1 MNSLKTTLLLIF
13 SLITVSATA
22 QETPSPKFG
31 KGLFNLV
38 GKDST
43 WTMKVGA
50 RMQFLATNSWNITPD
65 GNYSKP
71 ENSFLIRRAR
81 LKFSGFA
88 YSPKLTY
95 KIELGLSNNDIG
107 GASKY
112 TNNAPRYILD
122 AVVKWNFY
130 KNFSLWAGQTKL
142 PGNRER
148 VISSANLQFVDRS
161 MLNKNFN
168 IDRDLGLQIR
178 HHFNL
183 SDKFLVRD
191 IFSISQGEG
200 RNVTTGNIGGHQ
212 YTARI
217 EILPFGTFNGKGDY
231 LGSDVKRETSPKL
244 AIGAT
249 YNLNDKAVK
258 SRGSQGSYMI
268 NDSENGF
275 FETNVSTVFVDAMF
289 KYKGFS
295 FMGEYANRDVS
306 EAVAVNI
313 DGTPTGDFVSKG
325 SSTNLQAG
333 YLCKSN
339 WEVAG
344 RYTTIKYH
352 GNDFSTNQYTLGTS
366 KFIVGHKLK
375 VQSDISYEVT
385 DGKAS
390 GLQYRLQFD
399 IHF

>member
-1 MNSLKTTLLLIF
+1 LKKFKKIVIAAIV
-13 SLITVSATA
+13 LITTTVIA

-50 RMQFLATNSWNITPD
+50 RMQFLATNAWDIDPD
-65 GNYSKP
+65 SNYSKP
-71 ENSFLIRRAR
+71 ESTFLVRRAR

-95 KIELGLSNNDIG
+95 KLELGLSNKDIG
-107 GASKY
+107 GASEY
-112 TNNAPRYILD
+112 TNDAPRYILD
-122 AVVKWNFY
+122 AVIKWNFY

-148 VISSANLQFVDRS
+148 VVSSGNLQFVDRS

-191 IFSISQGEG
+191 VLSISQGEG
-200 RNVTTGNIGGHQ
+200 RNVTTGNLGGHQ

-217 EILPFGTFNGKGDY
+217 EMLPFGEFKSKGDY
-231 LGSDVKRETSPKL
+231 TGSDLKREPSPKL

-249 YNLNDKAVK
+249 YNFNDKAVK
-258 SRGSQGSYMI
+258 NRGSQGDYME

-275 FETNVSTVFVDAMF
+275 FETNVNTVFVDAMF

-295 FMGEYANRDVS
+295 FMGEYANRDAN
-306 EAVAVNI
+306 EAIAVNI
-313 DGTPTGDFVSKG
+313 DGTPTGDFVSQG
-325 SSTNLQAG
+325 NSINTQAG
-333 YLCKSN
+333 YLFKSN

-344 RYTTIKYH
+344 RYTTLKFN
-352 GNDFSTNQYTLGTS
+352 GNNFSINQYTLGVS

-375 VQSDISYEVT
+375 VQSDLSYETT
-385 DGKAS
+385 DSNAS

>member
-1 MNSLKTTLLLIF
+1 MNSLKNTLLVAY
-13 SLITVSATA
+13 SLVTMSVIA

-50 RMQFLATNSWNITPD
+50 RMQFLAANSWDITPD
-65 GNYSKP
+65 GNYSRP
-71 ENSFLIRRAR
+71 ESSFLIRRAR

-88 YSPKLTY
+88 YTPKLTY

-107 GASKY
+107 GTSEY
-112 TNNAPRYILD
+112 TSNAPRYILD

-130 KNFSLWAGQTKL
+130 KNVTLWAGQTKL

-183 SDKFLVRD
+183 SNKFLVRD
-191 IFSISQGEG
+191 MFSISQGEG

-217 EILPFGTFNGKGDY
+217 ELLPFGEFKGKGDY
-231 LGSDVKRETSPKL
+231 FGSDLKRETSPKL
-244 AIGAT
+244 AVGAT

-258 SRGSQGSYMI
+258 SKGSQGSYMI
-268 NDSENGF
+268 NDSESGF

-306 EAVAVNI
+306 EAIAVNT
-313 DGTPTGDFVSKG
+313 DGTPTGDSVSKG

-344 RYTTIKYH
+344 RFTTVKYY
-352 GNDFSTNQYTLGTS
+352 GNDFSTDQYTLGAS

-375 VQSDISYEVT
+375 VQTDLSYEIT
-385 DGKAS
+385 DGNAS